1 MKIKT
6 PYTLAAIFAVSL
18 FASGC
23 SQMAAQTTGP
33 EVKPTE
39 QKTVVDTDCSKCNK
53 QKPAPAVGGAHT
65 HPAIPGCTNS
75 TTHTHPFTNAKHQ
88 HAYSCKGA
96 KPKQP
101 KPPKQPKNKQKP
113 LKGGKWDH
121 THPAIPG
128 CTDSITHTHP
138 YNNANHSHHYSCKG
152 GPRQEKPIDMPQ
164 VKAKGN
170 YKGPVQIDTGVM
182 QTYKKQ

>member
-18 FASGC
+18 LASGC
-23 SQMAAQTTGP
+23 SQMAAQPAGP
-33 EVKPTE
+33 EVKPAE
-39 QKTVVDTDCSKCNK
+39 PQTVVDCSKCNK
-53 QKPAPAVGGAHT
+53 APAPSMGGAHT
-65 HPAIPGCTNS
+65 HPAIPGCTDS
-75 TTHTHPFTNAKHQ
+75 TTHTHPFTDPNHKHS
-88 HAYSCKGA
+88 YSCKGG
-96 KPKQP
+96 KKVM
-101 KPPKQPKNKQKP
+101 PPKGPMQEPKMP
-113 LKGGKWDH
+113 TDKWNH

-128 CTDSITHTHP
+128 CTDSINHSHP
-138 YNNANHSHHYSCKG
+138 YTNANHTHHYSCKG
-152 GPRQEKPIDMPQ
+152 GHQQQVEVPQ

>member
-6 PYTLAAIFAVSL
+6 PYTLSAIFAVSL

-23 SQMAAQTTGP
+23 SQMAAQTTTDP
-33 EVKPTE
+33 EVKPAEPATS
-39 QKTVVDTDCSKCNK
+39 VDCSKC
-53 QKPAPAVGGAHT
+53 QKPATTPAPAPAAGGAHT
-65 HPAIPGCTNS
+65 HPAIPGCTDS
-75 TTHTHPFTNAKHQ
+75 TTHTHAFTNANHKHS
-88 HAYSCKGA
+88 YSCKGV
-96 KPKQP
+96 KKTPPKMDTPKQVP
-101 KPPKQPKNKQKP
+101 T
-113 LKGGKWDH
+113 GKWNH

-128 CTDSITHTHP
+128 CTDSITHSHP
-138 YNNANHSHHYSCKG
+138 YNNANHTHHYSCKG
-152 GPRQEKPIDMPQ
+152 GRQQHQVEVPQ

>member
-23 SQMAAQTTGP
+23 SQMAAQTTDP
-33 EVKPTE
+33 EVKPIEPTP
-39 QKTVVDTDCSKCNK
+39 TVSTDCSKCNT
-53 QKPAPAVGGAHT
+53 QKPAPAGGAHT
-65 HPAIPGCTNS
+65 HPAIPGCTDS

-88 HAYSCKGA
+88 HAYSCKGGMKK
-96 KPKQP
+96 KPTP
-101 KPPKQPKNKQKP
+101 MPVDKPMPT
-113 LKGGKWDH
+113 GKWNH

-128 CTDSITHTHP
+128 CTDSITHSHP

-152 GPRQEKPIDMPQ
+152 GQRQEKQIDMPQ

>member
-23 SQMAAQTTGP
+23 SQMAAQPADP

-53 QKPAPAVGGAHT
+53 QKPAPVGGAHT

-101 KPPKQPKNKQKP
+101 MQPKNEQKP
-113 LKGGKWDH
+113 SKGGKWDH

-152 GPRQEKPIDMPQ
+152 GQRQEKPIDMPQ